1 MIILIIFTF
10 DQICFHVIKIVFLA
24 LSKVTMNYFIHL
36 HNCYE
41 LLQLSLY
48 LKLKINFFN
57 FVTNSIINSII
68 IYVIYLGGLDMIQIY
83 KSIGENNP
91 SLKSLDNLEPGSW
104 INIIAPSDEE
114 LILISKKTGVPLSF
128 LKAPLDDEETS
139 RIDIEENCLLV
150 IVDIPF
156 TEMEDNSLTY
166 DTYPLAIIHT
176 EKQII
181 TVCLKN
187 SRILTDFI
195 NGKVKSFF
203 TFKKSRF
210 ILQILS
216 KISNSYLVYLRQIDK
231 KSLMI
236 EKRLHKS
243 MKNRELIQLH
253 SLEKSLVYFST
264 SLKANEI
271 TLEKMLKLD
280 IMQKYEE
287 DQDVLED
294 VIIEN
299 KQAIEMTEIYS
310 NILASTMD
318 FFASVISNNLNI
330 VMKVLASVTILMAI
344 PTVIGG
350 IFGMNF
356 IRMPLIN
363 NEYGFEI
370 TMIITLVLTFGTAY
384 LLYKKDMFT

>member
-1 MIILIIFTF
+1 
-10 DQICFHVIKIVFLA
+10 
-24 LSKVTMNYFIHL
+24 
-36 HNCYE
+36 
-41 LLQLSLY
+41 
-48 LKLKINFFN
+48 
-57 FVTNSIINSII
+57 
-68 IYVIYLGGLDMIQIY
+68 MIQIY
-83 KSIGENNP
+83 KSTGENNP
-91 SLKSLDNLEPGSW
+91 TLMLSDNIENGAW
-104 INIIAPSDEE
+104 INVVAPSDEE
-114 LILISKKTGVPLSF
+114 LILISKKTGVPLEF

-139 RIDIEENCLLV
+139 RIDIEDGNIIV

-176 EKQII
+176 ETQLI

-187 SRILTDFI
+187 SKVLTDFI
-195 NGKVKSFF
+195 NGKIKSFF

-210 ILQILS
+210 ILQILNR
-216 KISNSYLVYLRQIDK
+216 ISTYYLLYLRQIDK

-271 TLEKMLKLD
+271 TLEKMLKLE
-280 IMQKYEE
+280 IMQKYE
-287 DQDVLED
+287 DDKDVLED

-344 PTVIGG
+344 PTIMSG
-350 IFGMNF
+350 IYGMNVALPFADNPYAFF
-356 IRMPLIN
+356 IVM
-363 NEYGFEI
+363 GI
-370 TMIITLVLTFGTAY
+370 TIGICSLVA
-384 LLYKKDMFT
+384 LLLFKKDMFS

>member
-1 MIILIIFTF
+1 
-10 DQICFHVIKIVFLA
+10 
-24 LSKVTMNYFIHL
+24 
-36 HNCYE
+36 
-41 LLQLSLY
+41 
-48 LKLKINFFN
+48 
-57 FVTNSIINSII
+57 
-68 IYVIYLGGLDMIQIY
+68 MIQIY
-83 KSIGENNP
+83 KSESESNYKLKTLDTIEN
-91 SLKSLDNLEPGSW
+91 GSW
-104 INIIAPSDEE
+104 INIVAPSDEE
-114 LILISKKTGVPLSF
+114 LILISKKTGVNLDL
-128 LKAPLDDEETS
+128 LKSALDDEETS
-139 RIDIEENCLLV
+139 RIEIEDDALLV

-166 DTYPLAIIHT
+166 DTYPLSIIHT

-187 SRILTDFI
+187 SKILTDFA
-195 NGKVKSFF
+195 NQKVKSFY

-210 ILQILS
+210 ILQILNR
-216 KISNSYLVYLRQIDK
+216 ISTYYLIYLRQIDK

-271 TLEKMLKLD
+271 TLEKMLKLEL
-280 IMQKYEE
+280 MQKYEE
-287 DQDVLED
+287 DKDVLED

-330 VMKVLASVTILMAI
+330 VMKVLASVTILLAI
-344 PTVIGG
+344 PTIVSG
-350 IFGMNF
+350 IYGMNIDYLPF
-356 IRMPLIN
+356 SNGPHSFAIVM
-363 NEYGFEI
+363 
-370 TMIITLVLTFGTAY
+370 TIIAGIATLVAFI
-384 LLYKKDMFT
+384 LYKKDMF

>member
-1 MIILIIFTF
+1 MI
-10 DQICFHVIKIVFLA
+10 K
-24 LSKVTMNYFIHL
+24 
-36 HNCYE
+36 
-41 LLQLSLY
+41 
-48 LKLKINFFN
+48 
-57 FVTNSIINSII
+57 
-68 IYVIYLGGLDMIQIY
+68 IY

-91 SLKSLDNLEPGSW
+91 VLNTLDNIENGCW

-114 LILISKKTGVPLSF
+114 LILISKKTGVPIDF
-128 LKAPLDDEETS
+128 LNSALDDEETS
-139 RIDIEENCLLV
+139 RIDFEDGSLLV
-150 IVDIPF
+150 IVDIPL

-176 EKQII
+176 DKQII

-187 SRILTDFI
+187 SRILSDFVNQKI
-195 NGKVKSFF
+195 KSFY

-210 ILQILS
+210 ILQILNR
-216 KISNSYLVYLRQIDK
+216 ISTYYLLYLRQIDK

-271 TLEKMLKLD
+271 TLEKMLKLEL
-280 IMQKYEE
+280 MQKYEE
-287 DQDVLED
+287 DKDVLED

-344 PTVIGG
+344 PTIMSG
-350 IFGMNF
+350 IFGMN
-356 IRMPLIN
+356 ITLPISEGDPN
-363 NEYGFEI
+363 GFL
-370 TMIITLVLTFGTAY
+370 IITLLTIAICAVVAFI
-384 LLYKKDMFT
+384 LYKKDML

>member
-1 MIILIIFTF
+1 
-10 DQICFHVIKIVFLA
+10 
-24 LSKVTMNYFIHL
+24 
-36 HNCYE
+36 
-41 LLQLSLY
+41 
-48 LKLKINFFN
+48 
-57 FVTNSIINSII
+57 
-68 IYVIYLGGLDMIQIY
+68 MIQIY
-83 KSIGENNP
+83 KSISENNP
-91 SLKSLDNLEPGSW
+91 SLKIIDNLEPGCW

-150 IVDIPF
+150 VVDIPF

-176 EKQII
+176 EKQLI

-187 SRILTDFI
+187 SRILTDFV
-195 NGKVKSFF
+195 NGKVKSFYS
-203 TFKKSRF
+203 FKKSRF
-210 ILQILS
+210 ILQILNR
-216 KISNSYLVYLRQIDK
+216 ISNAYLVYLRQIDK

-370 TMIITLVLTFGTAY
+370 TIIITLVLTFGAAY
-384 LLYKKDMFT
+384 LLYKKDMFS

>member
-1 MIILIIFTF
+1 
-10 DQICFHVIKIVFLA
+10 
-24 LSKVTMNYFIHL
+24 
-36 HNCYE
+36 
-41 LLQLSLY
+41 
-48 LKLKINFFN
+48 
-57 FVTNSIINSII
+57 
-68 IYVIYLGGLDMIQIY
+68 MIQIY
-83 KSIGENNP
+83 KSVGESNP
-91 SLKSLDNLEPGSW
+91 SLKVLDNIEPGSW

-139 RIDIEENCLLV
+139 RIDIEDNCLLV

-176 EKQII
+176 DKQII

-195 NGKVKSFF
+195 NSKVKSFF

-363 NEYGFEI
+363 NEFGFEI
-370 TMIITLVLTFGTAY
+370 TMIITLILTFGTAY
-384 LLYKKDMFT
+384 LLYKKDMFS

>member
-1 MIILIIFTF
+1 
-10 DQICFHVIKIVFLA
+10 
-24 LSKVTMNYFIHL
+24 
-36 HNCYE
+36 
-41 LLQLSLY
+41 
-48 LKLKINFFN
+48 
-57 FVTNSIINSII
+57 
-68 IYVIYLGGLDMIQIY
+68 MIQIY
-83 KSIGENNP
+83 KSISENDP
-91 SLKSLDNLEPGSW
+91 TLKTLDTIEHGCW
-104 INIIAPSDEE
+104 INVIAPSDEE
-114 LILISKKTGVPLSF
+114 LILISKKTGVPLEF

-139 RIDIEENCLLV
+139 RIDFEDNSIVV

-156 TEMEDNSLTY
+156 TEMEDNSLIY
-166 DTYPLAIIHT
+166 DTYPLAIIHSET
-176 EKQII
+176 QII

-187 SRILTDFI
+187 SKVLTDFI
-195 NGKVKSFF
+195 NGKIKSFY

-210 ILQILS
+210 ILQILNRVS
-216 KISNSYLVYLRQIDK
+216 TYYLLYLRQIDK

-271 TLEKMLKLD
+271 TLEKMLKLE

-287 DQDVLED
+287 DKDILED

-344 PTVIGG
+344 PTIMGG
-350 IFGMNF
+350 IFGMNVMLPF
-356 IRMPLIN
+356 ALNDP
-363 NEYGFEI
+363 YAF
-370 TMIITLVLTFGTAY
+370 TIIMLLTIGICGIVAFV
-384 LLYKKDMFT
+384 LYKKDMFN

>member
-1 MIILIIFTF
+1 
-10 DQICFHVIKIVFLA
+10 
-24 LSKVTMNYFIHL
+24 
-36 HNCYE
+36 
-41 LLQLSLY
+41 
-48 LKLKINFFN
+48 
-57 FVTNSIINSII
+57 
-68 IYVIYLGGLDMIQIY
+68 MIQIY
-83 KSIGENNP
+83 KSIDENNTNLIL
-91 SLKSLDNLEPGSW
+91 SDNIEDGCW
-104 INIIAPSDEE
+104 INVIAPSDEE
-114 LILISKKTGVPLSF
+114 LILISKKTGIPIEF

-139 RIDIEENCLLV
+139 RIDIEDGNIII

-176 EKQII
+176 ENQLI

-187 SRILTDFI
+187 SKVLTDFI
-195 NGKVKSFF
+195 NSKIKSFF

-210 ILQILS
+210 ILQILNR
-216 KISNSYLVYLRQIDK
+216 ISTYYLLYLRQIDK

-271 TLEKMLKLD
+271 TLEKMLKLE

-287 DQDVLED
+287 DKDLLED

-330 VMKVLASVTILMAI
+330 VMKVLASVTILMSI
-344 PTVIGG
+344 PTIISG
-350 IFGMNF
+350 IYGMNIPLPFQSEFQNDPYAF
-356 IRMPLIN
+356 ILVM
-363 NEYGFEI
+363 GA
-370 TMIITLVLTFGTAY
+370 TLGICVFVAV
-384 LLYKKDMFT
+384 LLYKKDMFS

>member
-1 MIILIIFTF
+1 
-10 DQICFHVIKIVFLA
+10 
-24 LSKVTMNYFIHL
+24 
-36 HNCYE
+36 
-41 LLQLSLY
+41 
-48 LKLKINFFN
+48 
-57 FVTNSIINSII
+57 
-68 IYVIYLGGLDMIQIY
+68 MIQIY
-83 KSIGENNP
+83 KSAGENNP
-91 SLKSLDNLEPGSW
+91 SLNVLDNIEPGCW

-139 RIDIEENCLLV
+139 RIDIEDNCLLV

-176 EKQII
+176 DKQII

-195 NGKVKSFF
+195 NGKIKSFF

-216 KISNSYLVYLRQIDK
+216 RISNSYLIYLRQIDK

-370 TMIITLVLTFGTAY
+370 TMIITLILTFGTAY
-384 LLYKKDMFT
+384 LLYKKDMFS